1 MIGGQVPSAENGPSE
16 VLHQEKYR
24 RENERKHKLACL
36 RPIQSEIVSELSVG
50 HARRDP
56 EHRHCRRARQNN
68 GKTHSDLCQRKSLH
82 DMAQVPHRVQG
93 EFQCQSMNRI
103 SDETNEQR
111 NPMSGAAEANPPLTD
126 DAEALT
132 LVDNLSVTIGL
143 CST

>member
-1 MIGGQVPSAENGPSE
+1 
-16 VLHQEKYR
+16 
-24 RENERKHKLACL
+24 
-36 RPIQSEIVSELSVG
+36 
-50 HARRDP
+50 
-56 EHRHCRRARQNN
+56 
-68 GKTHSDLCQRKSLH
+68 
-82 DMAQVPHRVQG
+82 
-93 EFQCQSMNRI
+93 MNRI